1 MILAVALVDELGLCE
16 ASIRGRSRE
25 HDCAVAVALD
35 IFPPRLSIIRVD
47 D

>member
-1 MILAVALVDELGLCE
+1 MILAVALVDELCLRE

-25 HDCAVAVALD
+25 HDCAVAVTLD
-35 IFPPRLSIIRVD
+35 VLPPRLSMLID